1 MEVISYFILRKDE
14 KRQYEF
20 FDDKGRVRK
29 VRRDRD
35 NAPGAGDKPTGG
47 RGGRGGRRP
56 PRTEGATTEAP
67 KVETPAQQAWFKI
80 IVINLTIFLYH

>member
-1 MEVISYFILRKDE
+1 MGFIFCLNYYRLL
-14 KRQYEF
+14 F

-35 NAPGAGDKPTGG
+35 NAPGAPGAERPAGG

-56 PRTEGATTEAP
+56 PRAEDTPKEA
-67 KVETPAQQAWFKI
+67 KKE
-80 IVINLTIFLYH
+80 

>member
-1 MEVISYFILRKDE
+1 MRRKDE

-35 NAPGAGDKPTGG
+35 NAPGAPGDRPTGG

-56 PRTEGATTEAP
+56 PRTEDAP
-67 KVETPAQQAWFKI
+67 KEAKKE
-80 IVINLTIFLYH
+80 